1 MFLSS
6 LCHKSASTTGKG
18 ERTLI
23 LQCSKV
29 LLLTDEEFKLSYAS
43 GITCQ
48 LRIFNFLKTGEEF
61 ELKIVV
67 FSTVGLLSKGYLI

>member
-1 MFLSS
+1 MSLSS
-6 LCHKSASTTGKG
+6 LCHKSTSTTEKG
-18 ERTLI
+18 EKTLI
-23 LQCSKV
+23 LQYSKV
-29 LLLTDEEFKLSYAS
+29 LLLTDEELKLSYAS

-48 LRIFNFLKTGEEF
+48 LRIFNFLKTGEES